1 MAYEVRVASRRV
13 EKQLDTVPDE
23 YYARTAAAIQG
34 LADDPRPTGV
44 KKLGGRVHRIRIGPY
59 RVIYSIYDKEK
70 LVVIDKV
77 ARRQKDTYRRW

>member
-34 LADDPRPTGV
+34 LADDPRPMGV
-44 KKLGGRVHRIRIGPY
+44 KKLGGHVHRIRMVRTGL
-59 RVIYSIYDKEK
+59 SIASMTKK
-70 LVVIDKV
+70 S
-77 ARRQKDTYRRW
+77 W